1 MTGKKPQGCVTMRK
15 QPIGGKMKISGT
27 NMNQQQLTMT
37 QNKTKVEQPT
47 VKSVVSRSSES
58 EMEALRDA
66 QTQLNTMA
74 DIDIKK
80 VTEIKAAIKEGR
92 INLDPEK
99 IAQAMLKYHQG

>member
-1 MTGKKPQGCVTMRK
+1 MRK

-27 NMNQQQLTMT
+27 NMNQQQLAMT
-37 QNKTKVEQPT
+37 QNNKTKVEQPA
-47 VKSVVSRSSES
+47 VKSVVSSSSEP

-74 DIDIKK
+74 DIDMEK